1 MSNDKSNLNI
11 HIIIQARTCST
22 RLPNKVMKYL
32 EDKIVLQH
40 VYDRLKKSN
49 YAQKVI
55 ITTTT
60 NISDNIIVDYCL
72 NNNIEVFQGSELD
85 VLNRYYE
92 TAKYYKSDIIIRVTS
107 DCPLVDINYIDMMID
122 YYSKSDLK
130 YLGPKYFGNHKFPD
144 GFNGEI
150 FSFDVLEE
158 ANNNSNEYQ
167 KEHVTTYII
176 EKYKKEE
183 FTYPILYQKYRNI
196 HFSNLHLS
204 LDTEGDYKLL
214 KKIFK
219 NVYLKKNNFQLEDV
233 LKFLN
238 KIVYLE

>member
-1 MSNDKSNLNI
+1 MNNNQNLNI
-11 HIIIQARTCST
+11 HIIVQARTGSS

-40 VYDRLKKSN
+40 VYDRLKESKYS
-49 YAQKVI
+49 QKVI

-60 NISDNIIVDYCL
+60 NVSDTIIVDYCI
-72 NNNIEVFQGSELD
+72 NNNIEVFRGSELN

-92 TAKYYKSDIIIRVTS
+92 TAKYYKSDIIVRVTS
-107 DCPLVDINYIDMMID
+107 DCPLIDVKFIDMMID
-122 YYSKSDLK
+122 YYLKSNLK

-150 FSFDVLEE
+150 FNFDVLEE
-158 ANNNSNEYQ
+158 ANNNANINQ

-176 EKYKKEE
+176 DKYKKEE
-183 FTYPILYQKYRNI
+183 FTYPILYQKYKNI
-196 HFSNLHLS
+196 DFTDLHLS
-204 LDTEGDYKLL
+204 LDTPEDYNLL

-219 NVYLKKNNFQLEDV
+219 NVYLKKNNFHLEDI

-238 KIVYLE
+238 QIVYLE

>member
-1 MSNDKSNLNI
+1 MNNNENLNI
-11 HIIIQARTCST
+11 HIIVQARTGSS

-40 VYDRLKKSN
+40 VYDRLKESK

-158 ANNNSNEYQ
+158 ANNNANEYQ

>member
-1 MSNDKSNLNI
+1 MNNNENLNI
-11 HIIIQARTCST
+11 HIIVQARTGSS

-40 VYDRLKKSN
+40 VYDRLKESK

-72 NNNIEVFQGSELD
+72 NNNIEVFRGSELN

-92 TAKYYKSDIIIRVTS
+92 TAKYYKSDIIVRVTS
-107 DCPLVDINYIDMMID
+107 DCPLVDITFIDMMIN
-122 YYSKSDLK
+122 YYLKSNLK

-150 FSFDVLEE
+150 FNFHILEE
-158 ANNNSNEYQ
+158 ANSNANEYQ

-183 FTYPILYQKYRNI
+183 FTYPILYQKYENI
-196 HFSNLHLS
+196 DFTDLHLS
-204 LDTEGDYKLL
+204 LDTPEDYKLL

-219 NVYLKKNNFQLEDV
+219 NVYLKNNNFQLEDV
-233 LKFLN
+233 LNFLN
-238 KIVYLE
+238 KNVYLK

>member
-1 MSNDKSNLNI
+1 MSDDKSNLNI
-11 HIIIQARTCST
+11 HIIVQARTCST

-72 NNNIEVFQGSELD
+72 NNNIEVFQGSELN

-92 TAKYYKSDIIIRVTS
+92 TAKYYKSDIIVRVTS
-107 DCPLVDINYIDMMID
+107 DCPLVDITFIDMMID
-122 YYSKSDLK
+122 YYLKSDLK

-158 ANNNSNEYQ
+158 ANNNANEYQ

-233 LKFLN
+233 LNFLN
-238 KIVYLE
+238 KNVYLK

>member
-1 MSNDKSNLNI
+1 MNNNQNLNI
-11 HIIIQARTCST
+11 HIIVQARTGSS

-40 VYDRLKKSN
+40 VYDRLKESK

-60 NISDNIIVDYCL
+60 NVSDTIIVDYCV
-72 NNNIEVFQGSELD
+72 NNNIEVFCGSELN

-92 TAKYYKSDIIIRVTS
+92 TAKYYKSDIIVRVTS
-107 DCPLVDINYIDMMID
+107 DCPLIDVKFIDMMID
-122 YYSKSDLK
+122 YYLKSDLK

-150 FSFDVLEE
+150 FNFDVLEE
-158 ANNNSNEYQ
+158 ANNNANINQ

-176 EKYKKEE
+176 DKYKKEE
-183 FTYPILYQKYRNI
+183 FTYPILYQKYKNI
-196 HFSNLHLS
+196 DFTDLHLS
-204 LDTEGDYKLL
+204 LDTPEDYNLL

-219 NVYLKKNNFQLEDV
+219 NVYLKKNNFHLEDI

-238 KIVYLE
+238 QIVYLE

>member
-1 MSNDKSNLNI
+1 MNNNENLNI
-11 HIIIQARTCST
+11 HIIVQARTGSS

-40 VYDRLKKSN
+40 VYDRLKESK

-60 NISDNIIVDYCL
+60 NVSDTIIVDYCI
-72 NNNIEVFQGSELD
+72 NNNIEVFRGSELN

-92 TAKYYKSDIIIRVTS
+92 TAKYYKSDIIVRVTS
-107 DCPLVDINYIDMMID
+107 DCPLIDVKFIDMMID
-122 YYSKSDLK
+122 YYLKSDLK

-150 FSFDVLEE
+150 FNFDVLEE
-158 ANNNSNEYQ
+158 ANNNANINQ

-176 EKYKKEE
+176 DKYKKEE
-183 FTYPILYQKYRNI
+183 FTYPILYQKYKNI
-196 HFSNLHLS
+196 DFTDLHLS
-204 LDTEGDYKLL
+204 LDTPEDYNLL

-219 NVYLKKNNFQLEDV
+219 NVYLKKNNFHLEDI

-238 KIVYLE
+238 QIVYLE

>member
-1 MSNDKSNLNI
+1 MNNNQNLNI
-11 HIIIQARTCST
+11 HIIVQARTGSS

-40 VYDRLKKSN
+40 VYDRLKESK

-60 NISDNIIVDYCL
+60 NVSDTIIVDYCV
-72 NNNIEVFQGSELD
+72 NNNIEVFRGSELN

-92 TAKYYKSDIIIRVTS
+92 TAKYYKSDIIVRVTS
-107 DCPLVDINYIDMMID
+107 DCPLIDVKFIDMMID
-122 YYSKSDLK
+122 YYLKSDLK

-150 FSFDVLEE
+150 FNFDVLEE
-158 ANNNSNEYQ
+158 ANNNANINQ

-176 EKYKKEE
+176 DKYKKEE
-183 FTYPILYQKYRNI
+183 FTYPILYQKYKNI
-196 HFSNLHLS
+196 DFTDLHLS
-204 LDTEGDYKLL
+204 LDTPEDYNLL

-219 NVYLKKNNFQLEDV
+219 NVYLKKNNFHLEDI

-238 KIVYLE
+238 QIVYLE

>member
-1 MSNDKSNLNI
+1 MNNNENLNI
-11 HIIIQARTCST
+11 HIIVQARTGSS

-40 VYDRLKKSN
+40 VYDRLKESK

-92 TAKYYKSDIIIRVTS
+92 TAKYYKSDIIVRVTS
-107 DCPLVDINYIDMMID
+107 DCPLVDIKFIDMMID
-122 YYSKSDLK
+122 YYLKSDLK

-158 ANNNSNEYQ
+158 ANNNANEYQ

-219 NVYLKKNNFQLEDV
+219 NVYLKKNNFELEDV
-233 LKFLN
+233 LKYLN

>member
-107 DCPLVDINYIDMMID
+107 DCPLVDIKFIDMMID
-122 YYSKSDLK
+122 YYLKSNLK

-158 ANNNSNEYQ
+158 ANNNANEYQ

>member
-1 MSNDKSNLNI
+1 MNNNQNLNI
-11 HIIIQARTCST
+11 HIIVQARTESS

-40 VYDRLKKSN
+40 VYDRLKESK

-60 NISDNIIVDYCL
+60 NVSDTIIVDYCV
-72 NNNIEVFQGSELD
+72 NNNIEVFRGSELD

-92 TAKYYKSDIIIRVTS
+92 TAKYYNSDIIIRVTS
-107 DCPLVDINYIDMMID
+107 DCPLVDIKFIDMMID
-122 YYSKSDLK
+122 YYLKSDLK

-150 FSFDVLEE
+150 FNFNVLEE
-158 ANNNSNEYQ
+158 ANNNANVNQ

-183 FTYPILYQKYRNI
+183 FTYPILYKKYKNI
-196 HFSNLHLS
+196 DFTDLHLS
-204 LDTEGDYKLL
+204 LDTPEDYNLL

-219 NVYLKKNNFQLEDV
+219 NVYLKNNNFQLEDV

-238 KIVYLE
+238 KNVYLK

>member
-122 YYSKSDLK
+122 YYIKSDLK

-158 ANNNSNEYQ
+158 ANNNANEYQ